1 MNQKLNCPS
10 CKETI
15 LENNYL
21 EKYLSDLNN
30 QEYKLYHC
38 KNCDLQFWWP
48 LRIDLD
54 IYEKEKEKLYILH
67 HEGFIELQTRH
78 YLFFKNFPLKQG
90 KLLDIG
96 CGSGGFLKKAE
107 KLGFDV
113 WGIDF
118 DKKSIETAKKSGL
131 KNVYPLSLEEFYKF
145 AKDKNLKFDIITFFE
160 VLEHQDN
167 PVKFIEMAKGLLS
180 EEGYIAGSVPHRDS
194 IFINLYRGKY
204 DKTDLPPHHFLRF
217 SKKALINLFE
227 KENFEIKIW
236 ENKSLSYLAT
246 LLEVSLIGKFTAKLK
261 LELRKKIYKN
271 NNKKNISKK
280 IIFNLLKNLRTIIF
294 SIICLIIYPF
304 VKSPSL
310 YFQGYI
316 KK

>member
-1 MNQKLNCPS
+1 MNINCPV
-10 CKETI
+10 CRETI
-15 LENNYL
+15 QEGNYL

-48 LRIDLD
+48 LKIDLE
-54 IYEKEKEKLYILH
+54 IYEGEKEKGYVLH
-67 HEGFIELQTRH
+67 HHGLAELQYWH
-78 YLFFKNFPLKQG
+78 YYFFKKFPLNHG

-96 CGSGGFLKKAE
+96 CGSGSFLKEVE

-118 DKKSIETAKKSGL
+118 DKKSIEIAKKTGL
-131 KNVYPLSLEEFYKF
+131 KNVYPLSLKEFYEF
-145 AKDKNLKFDIITFFE
+145 AKEKNLKFDVITFFE

-167 PVKFIEMAKGLLS
+167 PAEFIKIARGLLS
-180 EEGYIAGSVPHRDS
+180 EEGYIAGSVPNRDS
-194 IFINLYRGKY
+194 SFINLYRGKY

-217 SKKALINLFE
+217 SKKAVINLFE

-236 ENKSLSYLAT
+236 ENKNLSYLAT

-261 LELRKKIYKN
+261 LELKRKIYDD
-271 NNKKNISKK
+271 NNKKKSKK
-280 IIFNLLKNLRTIIF
+280 IILNLLKNLRTIIF

-304 VKSPSL
+304 VKSSSL
-310 YFQGYI
+310 YFQSYI